1 MRIRWENVFAL
12 ALVALLVYLIVRCGK
27 PVHDLVTQTFSP
39 SGWESQGQQIISVMV
54 FGLILVVIV
63 AIVRILVSGRQ

>member
-12 ALVALLVYLIVRCGK
+12 ALVVLLVYLIVRCGK
-27 PVHDLVTQTFSP
+27 PVHALVTQAVSP
-39 SGWESQGQQIISVMV
+39 SGWESQNQQITSLTVL
-54 FGLILVVIV
+54 GLILVTIV